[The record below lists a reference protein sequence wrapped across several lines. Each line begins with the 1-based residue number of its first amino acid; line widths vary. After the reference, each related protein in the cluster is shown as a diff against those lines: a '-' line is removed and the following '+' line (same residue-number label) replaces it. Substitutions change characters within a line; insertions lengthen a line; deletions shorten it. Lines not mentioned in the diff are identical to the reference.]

1 MNALT
6 NEEKARLIL
15 SVGKGGAGGKR
26 LLSPIQVA
34 EYLDRCV
41 KAGSTTQSIAKQLT
55 IGNDMVLRFLS
66 LRKLSPLVQS
76 TVDFASSATTLSF
89 SVAHQIARLAD
100 TSAQEELAKAAIAN
114 NLSKQD
120 VTQVVQRF
128 QRSGDSVEKSVEAI
142 LALKPTIE
150 RRHVVIGSVTSRPL
164 EEKIRD
170 VKVQDQRDKWGF
182 HALSDLFHGA
192 GDYAV
197 RITPDRFTLSGG
209 EQFFAALMK
218 LKPDFETVVND
229 RLLGK
234 IDEL

>member
-15 SVGKGGAGGKR
+15 SVGKGGTGGKR

-34 EYLDRCV
+34 EYLDRSLQ
-41 KAGSTTQSIAKQLT
+41 AGETMQSIAKQLT
-55 IGNDMVLRFLS
+55 IGSDMVRRFLS
-66 LRKLSPLVQS
+66 LRKLSPTVQS

-89 SVAHQIARLAD
+89 SVAHEITRLLDA
-100 TSAQEELAKAAIAN
+100 SAQEKLAKAAIEN
-114 NLSKQD
+114 GLSRQD
-120 VTQVVQRF
+120 VGQVVQRV
-128 QRSGDSVEKSVEAI
+128 QRSGNSVEESVQAI

-150 RRHVVIGSVTSRPL
+150 RRHVVIGSVTSRKL
-164 EEKIRD
+164 EDKILN
-170 VKVQDQRDKWGF
+170 VKLQDQRDEWGVR
-182 HALSDLFHGA
+182 ALSDLFQGA

-209 EQFFAALMK
+209 ERVFEILMR

-229 RLLGK
+229 HLTEK